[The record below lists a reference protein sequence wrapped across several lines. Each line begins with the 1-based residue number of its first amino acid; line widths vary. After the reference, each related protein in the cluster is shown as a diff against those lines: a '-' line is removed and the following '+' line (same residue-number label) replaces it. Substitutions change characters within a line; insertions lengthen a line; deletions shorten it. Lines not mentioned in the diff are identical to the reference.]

1 MADRDDAERSSA
13 DRDNVVRLP
22 FSRMNYPGREP
33 SQDLG
38 PTELTRTA
46 GKGLSGAHGHW
57 CGRCKGIWYSSF
69 GEVEC
74 PVCGN
79 RHG

>member
-1 MADRDDAERSSA
+1 MA
-13 DRDNVVRLP
+13 DRDNVVRLR
-22 FSRMNYPGREP
+22 FSRMPYPGQEAP
-33 SQDLG
+33 QDLG
-38 PTELTRTA
+38 STKLTRTA
-46 GKGLSGAHGHW
+46 GAGLSGAHGHW
-57 CGRCKGIWYSSF
+57 CGRCKGIRYSAF